1 MTIKIHPLYI
11 IFTFVLIYSGQF
23 SACMIYLVALLL
35 HEFAHYFV
43 ARLLGYRLNNM
54 VFMPYGIGI
63 GGKNIIFKNSHEVM
77 IALAGPLLNFLLVLM
92 VIAGW
97 WLMPLSYAYTR
108 LFMQVNLVLGIF
120 NLLPFYPLDGGRVLY
135 ASIAHTKWAKKI
147 ALLDKIVT
155 VLTSSVMLIAFI
167 YSIFHTI
174 NFTLLF
180 IALFLLAS
188 IGRYQKENIDY
199 KLLTHIRQE
208 PKIMER
214 VRVQKSTKVDDML
227 SMLRLDRYVTF
238 VMMTEDGQILKE
250 ITQDELIA
258 SLRQK

>member
-11 IFTFVLIYSGQF
+11 IFTFILVYSGQF
-23 SACMIYLVALLL
+23 SACFIYLIALLM

-43 ARLLGYRLNNM
+43 ARLLGYKLNNM

-63 GGKNIIFKNSHEVM
+63 GGKNIVFKSSHEVM
-77 IALAGPLLNFLLVLM
+77 IALAGPILNFLLVLI
-92 VIAGW
+92 VVAGW
-97 WLMPLSYAYTR
+97 WIMPLSYAYTK

-135 ASIAHTKWAKKI
+135 ASISHKKWAKKVELVDRI
-147 ALLDKIVT
+147 LTI
-155 VLTSSVMLIAFI
+155 LTSGGMLCSFI
-167 YSIFHTI
+167 YSIFHEV

-199 KLLTHIRQE
+199 KLLTHIKRE

-214 VRVQKSTKVDDML
+214 VMVQKNTKVDELL
-227 SMLRLDRYVTF
+227 SMLRLDKYITF
-238 VMMTEDGQILKE
+238 VMVAEDGHIMKE
-250 ITQDELIA
+250 ITQDELIR